1 MQQKPKLWSL
11 GWEFVCEME
20 MKWLVKQIGSDTVR
34 GLLLLSI
41 VFLFSC
47 NGDNVPDCF
56 QNAGEIQRIQ
66 VEVEPFSQITVFENL
81 NLVLRQGEEQQVE
94 LESGEFLLN
103 EISATVEAGRL
114 ILRNENNCNFVRD
127 YGISTVYVT
136 SPNITEIRSS
146 TGQLISSDGV
156 LAYPNLAL
164 ISESFNNPETETTD
178 GSFDLAVDSERVSIV
193 VNGIAFFQL
202 RGVTDSFV
210 VSIASGDSRVEA
222 EDLMAEN
229 VNINHRGTND
239 LFVNPQQRIS
249 GVIRGTGDVI
259 SFNRPPEIEVEEIFN
274 GRLLFRD

>member
-1 MQQKPKLWSL
+1 
-11 GWEFVCEME
+11 
-20 MKWLVKQIGSDTVR
+20 MKQFVKQIRRYSAER
-34 GLLLLSI
+34 MLLLCA
-41 VFLFSC
+41 VFLISC
-47 NGDNVPDCF
+47 NGENVPDCV

-103 EISATVEAGRL
+103 EISATVEEGRL
-114 ILRNENNCNFVRD
+114 IIRNENNCNFVRD

-136 SPNITEIRSS
+136 APNITEIRSS

-178 GSFDLAVDSERVSIV
+178 GSFDLEVDSERISIS
-193 VNGIAFFQL
+193 VNGIAYFEL
-202 RGVTDSFV
+202 RGLTDSFV
-210 VSIASGDSRVEA
+210 VFIASGDSRIEA
-222 EDLMAEN
+222 ENLIAEN
-229 VNINHRGTND
+229 VDVNHRGTND
-239 LFVNPQQRIS
+239 VFVNPQQRIS

-259 SFNRPPEIEVEEIFN
+259 SLNRPPEIEVEEIFN
-274 GRLLFRD
+274 GRLRFRD